1 MKMLKRVEIQ
11 NIKSKKDLID
21 IIRKLGQKAVA
32 DHLSYL
38 DNLDIFNTNHEPLV
52 LESLQGFTAFV
63 LDREKFLV
71 PEINLGT
78 NGVLVTTWKNKKY
91 GTLSIQFLDEKYIRF
106 IFNLFDKESII
117 GTLTQHSMDDIN
129 KTLIEMFGLQ

>member
-1 MKMLKRVEIQ
+1 MLKRVEIQ
-11 NIKSKKDLID
+11 NIKSKKDLVD

-38 DNLDIFNTNHEPLV
+38 DTLDIFNTNHEPLV
-52 LESLQGFTAFV
+52 LESLQGFTIFV
-63 LDREKFLV
+63 LDREKFPV

-78 NGVLVTTWKNKKY
+78 NGVLVATWKNKKY

-117 GTLTQHSMDDIN
+117 GTLTQHSMYDIN
-129 KTLIEMFGLQ
+129 KTLIERFGL